1 MEASSAAFQRLQGGS
16 LRDLLDYQQR
26 HPTERMYDYID
37 VLQWLLEVAR
47 GLRYLHSRSLTHRS
61 GSDLGRN
68 LPGKW
73 HKFVCSSIQLQ
84 SEQRWRHG

>member
-1 MEASSAAFQRLQGGS
+1 MSSPPFWCLQGGS

-26 HPTERMYDYID
+26 HPMERMYDYID

-61 GSDLGRN
+61 DATN
-68 LPGKW
+68 LCAAGFMCNAAAFRLW
-73 HKFVCSSIQLQ
+73 
-84 SEQRWRHG
+84 